1 MNKTRR
7 MTETITGKRN
17 RRQVSVSAGRLT
29 KQAGKVLVWP
39 LLVLAI
45 AWGALA
51 LWFDGPSARW
61 LARILSVG
69 FAAGSLTL
77 LALLRPFARAV
88 LIVLAAFLVLV
99 TWWSLIPPRNDR
111 DWYPDVA
118 RLSHATIE
126 GNRLTIENVR
136 NFDYRTETDYTP
148 QWETRTYDLDR
159 LRGVDLFLS
168 FWGPTLIAHTITS
181 WEFDGGQHLAIS
193 IETRKEKGES
203 YSAVRG
209 FFRQYE
215 VYYVVA
221 DERDVVGL
229 RTNYRGE
236 RVYLY
241 RIRMQPERARAL
253 LFDFLKDVNSLAQK
267 PRWYNALTYNCTT
280 AIRYHVQHVAEG
292 RPFDWR
298 VLANGR
304 GDELLYESRRIDT
317 SVPFPELKKRSD
329 ITEKAKAAND
339 APDFSARIRVGLP
352 GQDRGSMAH

>member
-1 MNKTRR
+1 
-7 MTETITGKRN
+7 MTEKRN
-17 RRQVSVSAGRLT
+17 RRQVTISPVRLT
-29 KQAGKVLVWP
+29 KLVGKMLVWP
-39 LLVLAI
+39 LLVLGI

-51 LWFDGPSARW
+51 LWFDGTSARW
-61 LARILSVG
+61 LAGILSVG
-69 FAAGSLTL
+69 FAAGNITL
-77 LALLRPFARAV
+77 LALLRPFLRAV

-118 RLSHATIE
+118 RLPHATID

-136 NFDYRTETDYTP
+136 NCDYRTETDYTP
-148 QWETRTYDLDR
+148 RWETRTYNLDR

-168 FWGPTLIAHTITS
+168 FWGPTLIAHTISS
-181 WEFDGGQHLAIS
+181 WEFADGQHLAIS

-203 YSAVRG
+203 YSAIRG

-221 DERDVVGL
+221 DERDVVRL

-241 RIRMQPERARAL
+241 RIRIQPGLARAL
-253 LFDFLKDVNSLAQK
+253 LLDFLKDVNSLAEK

-280 AIRYHVQHVAEG
+280 AIRYHTRHVAKSQ
-292 RPFDWR
+292 PWDWR
-298 VLANGR
+298 ILVNGR
-304 GDELLYESRRIDT
+304 GDELLYERERIDT
-317 SVPFPELKKRSD
+317 SMPFPELKKRSD
-329 ITEKAKAAND
+329 ITEKAKAADD
-339 APDFSARIRVGLP
+339 ALDFSARIRVGLP
-352 GQDRGSMAH
+352 GQDRGALAH

>member
-1 MNKTRR
+1 
-7 MTETITGKRN
+7 MTETIIGKRIKG
-17 RRQVSVSAGRLT
+17 QVSITAVRLT
-29 KQAGKVLVWP
+29 KQVGKALVWT
-39 LLVLAI
+39 LLLLGI
-45 AWGALA
+45 AWGALV

-61 LARILSVG
+61 LAVILSVG
-69 FAAGSLTL
+69 FAAGSLIL
-77 LALLRPFARAV
+77 LAVLRPFSRGV

-126 GNRLTIENVR
+126 GSRLTIENVR
-136 NFDYRTETDYTP
+136 NFDYRTETNYTP
-148 QWETRTYDLDR
+148 RWETRAYDLDR

-168 FWGPTLIAHTITS
+168 FWGPTLVAHTITS
-181 WEFDGGQHLAIS
+181 WEFDNGQHLAIS

-215 VYYVVA
+215 VFYVVA
-221 DERDVVGL
+221 DERDLVRL

-241 RIRMQPERARAL
+241 RIRMRPEQARAL
-253 LFDFLKDVNSLAQK
+253 LLDFMKDVNRLAEK
-267 PRWYNALTYNCTT
+267 PLWYNALTYNCTT
-280 AIRYHVQHVAEG
+280 AIRYHAKHVAEG
-292 RPFDWR
+292 RPLDWR

-304 GDELLYESRRIDT
+304 LDELGYEQGRIDT

-339 APDFSARIRVGLP
+339 APDFSARIRAGLP
-352 GQDRGSMAH
+352 GQDRKSPAH

>member
-1 MNKTRR
+1 
-7 MTETITGKRN
+7 MTGTIKKN
-17 RRQVSVSAGRLT
+17 RRQVFISAVRLT
-29 KQAGKVLVWP
+29 KQVGKVLVWP
-39 LLVLAI
+39 LVVLCI

-51 LWFDGPSARW
+51 LWFDGPAARW
-61 LARILSVG
+61 LAGILSVG

-77 LALLRPFARAV
+77 FALLRPFSRGV

-99 TWWSLIPPRNDR
+99 TWWSLIPPRNNR

-118 RLSHATIE
+118 RLPHATIE
-126 GNRLTIENVR
+126 GSRLTIENVR
-136 NFDYRTETDYTP
+136 NVVYRSETDYTP
-148 QWETRTYDLDR
+148 RWETRAYDLDR

-168 FWGPTLIAHTITS
+168 FWGPTLVAHTITS
-181 WEFDGGQHLAIS
+181 WEFDNGQHLAIS

-203 YSAVRG
+203 YSAIRG

-221 DERDVVGL
+221 DERDLIRL

-241 RIRMQPERARAL
+241 RIRVGPERARAL
-253 LFDFLKDVNSLAQK
+253 LLDFLKDVNSLAEK

-280 AIRYHVQHVAEG
+280 AIRYHAKNVAEG
-292 RPFDWR
+292 RPLDWR

-304 GDELLYESRRIDT
+304 LDELGYEQGRIDT

-329 ITEKAKAAND
+329 ITEKAKAANE
-339 APDFSARIRVGLP
+339 APDFSARIRAGLP
-352 GQDRGSMAH
+352 GQDRR

>member
-1 MNKTRR
+1 ML
-7 MTETITGKRN
+7 
-17 RRQVSVSAGRLT
+17 A
-29 KQAGKVLVWP
+29 WP
-39 LLVLAI
+39 LLLLGI

-61 LARILSVG
+61 LAGMLSVG

-77 LALLRPFARAV
+77 LALLRPFSRAV
-88 LIVLAAFLVLV
+88 FIVLAAFLVLV
-99 TWWSLIPPRNDR
+99 TWWSLIPPSNDR

-118 RLSHATIE
+118 RLPHATIE

-148 QWETRTYDLDR
+148 RWETRTYDLDR
-159 LRGVDLFLS
+159 LQGVDLFLS

-221 DERDVVGL
+221 DERDVVRL

-241 RIRMQPERARAL
+241 RIRMRPEQARAL
-253 LFDFLKDVNSLAQK
+253 LFDFLKDVNSLAEK

-280 AIRYHVQHVAEG
+280 AIRYHAKHVAEG
-292 RPFDWR
+292 RPLDWR

-304 GDELLYESRRIDT
+304 LDELGYEQGRIDT
-317 SVPFPELKKRSD
+317 SLAFPELKKRSD

-339 APDFSARIRVGLP
+339 SSDFSARIRAGLP
-352 GQDRGSMAH
+352 GQDRGSPAQLRR